1 MVALEG
7 GGGVLMSEV
16 HLYRRSVSP
25 LGTDGTA
32 PRALKKVMDPP
43 RADRVARVQG
53 LGSTCRVQGQGLYTR
68 LDSGSGAVR
77 CCPDNLNASTLGG
90 KVMRRLQ

>member
-1 MVALEG
+1 
-7 GGGVLMSEV
+7 MSEV

-25 LGTDGTA
+25 VGTDGTA

-53 LGSTCRVQGQGLYTR
+53 LGSTCRVQGQGLYTG
-68 LDSGSGAVR
+68 LGSGSGAVR
-77 CCPDNLNASTLGG
+77 CCPERSDLGRHGYEASTVDSL
-90 KVMRRLQ
+90 KPCKYVH